1 MLWIARYIGGEEKE
15 KNWKKKKKEWGR
27 NFLLFESVMKALAHH
42 KIMSYHSEWVGEH
55 KPLWMP
61 FGACIYNKA
70 KSTSVSKELFIIM
83 WMDKGVHQ
91 GSKM

>member
-1 MLWIARYIGGEEKE
+1 
-15 KNWKKKKKEWGR
+15 
-27 NFLLFESVMKALAHH
+27 LLFESVMKALAHH

-83 WMDKGVHQ
+83 
-91 GSKM
+91 